1 VFHKCKEEALKRA
14 EMQLRRQAANLG
26 FWQKKDDYGE
36 TPMQNRCKAN
46 FKVVENVFD
55 PKS

>member
-1 VFHKCKEEALKRA
+1 MKRA